1 MVMKRRRL
9 RDILADR
16 LKPDEIRRIY
26 NSYDVVGDIAIIRL
40 NDDLIDKAKIVAE
53 AIMETQK
60 RVKTVLRQTSP
71 VSDIYRIRKL
81 EWVLGEKKTETE
93 YKEFGCIFKV
103 DLAKAYFSPRLSNE
117 RMRIAR
123 KVKDNE
129 VVVNMFAGVGT
140 YSIIIAR
147 HSKPEKVY
155 SIDINPE
162 AVKYM
167 KENIRINKVQEV
179 VVPILGDAREVIEKS
194 LKNSADRVLMPLP
207 EKAIEY
213 LDSAVSALRASG
225 GYIHY
230 YSFEH
235 GKVERELIEKSKSD
249 ISEKLGKLK
258 IKFEVDAERVVRETG
273 PNWYQVALDIRV
285 E

>member
-16 LKPDEIRRIY
+16 LNPDEIHRIY
-26 NSYDVVGDIAIIRL
+26 NSYDVIGDIAIIRL
-40 NDDLIDKAKIVAE
+40 NDDLVDKAKIVAE

-93 YKEFGCIFKV
+93 YKEFGCVFKM
-103 DLAKAYFSPRLSNE
+103 DLAKVYFSPRLSNE

-207 EKAIEY
+207 ERAIDY
-213 LDSAVSALRASG
+213 LDSAVSALKLCG
-225 GYIHY
+225 GFIHY

-235 GKVERELIEKSKSD
+235 GKIPKKLIEESENKV
-249 ISEKLGKLK
+249 SEKLRSLK
-258 IKFEVDAERVVRETG
+258 VKFTVDTGRIVRKTG
-273 PNWYQVALDIRV
+273 PNWHQIALDIRIL
-285 E
+285 